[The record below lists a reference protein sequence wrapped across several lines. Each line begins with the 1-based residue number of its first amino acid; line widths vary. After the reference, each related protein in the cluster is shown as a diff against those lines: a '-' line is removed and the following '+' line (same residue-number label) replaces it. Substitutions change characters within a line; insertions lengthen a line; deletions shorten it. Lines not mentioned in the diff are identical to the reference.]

1 MEYVLKTNN
10 LSKRFGSMLSNDN
23 LSITVKK
30 GDIYGFIG
38 KNGAGKTTFM
48 KMVLG
53 ILIPTEGEIK
63 LFNGESLDKAR
74 NKIGSLIESPGIY
87 KNLSA
92 YENLRQFSML
102 TKPVSKKEIKEIIS
116 LVGLDKVGNKKVGN
130 FSLGM
135 KQRLGIG
142 IALLGNPEFL
152 ILDEP
157 INGLDPTG
165 IREVRDLLLK
175 LNKEKGITI
184 LISSHLLEELS
195 KLVTTYGIINNG
207 KLIEEI
213 SAEELDKKCINKLKI
228 CVDNSEKGYRL
239 LKDNISGISCEIVDD
254 HMIYVFSHMDKSS
267 LINRILVE
275 NHIDV
280 SVFEIE
286 SDGLENYFLERIG

>member
-195 KLVTTYGIINNG
+195 KLVTTYGIINSG

>member
-1 MEYVLKTNN
+1 MEYVLKTNK
-10 LSKRFGSMLSNDN
+10 LSKRFGSMISNDS
-23 LSITVKK
+23 LSITVRK

-53 ILIPTEGEIK
+53 ILLPTDGEIK
-63 LFNGESLDKAR
+63 LFNGQSLNKAR
-74 NKIGSLIESPGIY
+74 NRIGSLIESPGIY

-92 YENLRQFSML
+92 YENLRKFSML

-116 LVGLDKVGNKKVGN
+116 LVGLDKVGNRKAGN

-175 LNKEKGITI
+175 LNKDKGMTI

-207 KLIEEI
+207 KLIEEV
-213 SAEELDKKCINKLKI
+213 SAEELNKRCVSKLEI
-228 CVDNSEKGYRL
+228 HVDNSEKAYKL
-239 LKDNISGISCEIVDD
+239 LKESITDISCEIIDN
-254 HMIYVFSHMDKSS
+254 HIIYIFSYINKSS

-275 NHIDV
+275 NGIDV
-280 SVFEIE
+280 SVLEIQ

>member
-10 LSKRFGSMLSNDN
+10 LSKKFGSMVSNNN

-53 ILIPTEGEIK
+53 ILFPTEGEIK

-102 TKPVSKKEIKEIIS
+102 TKPVSKKEIKEILS
-116 LVGLDKVGNKKVGN
+116 LVGLDKVGNRKAGK

-184 LISSHLLEELS
+184 LISSHLLDELS

-207 KLIEEI
+207 KLIEEV
-213 SAEELDKKCINKLKI
+213 SAEELNKRFINKLKI
-228 CVDNSEKGYRL
+228 CVDNSEKGYEL
-239 LKDNISGISCEIVDD
+239 LKKNIPDVSCKIVDD
-254 HMIYVFSHMDKSS
+254 YMLYVFSHINKSS
-267 LINRILVE
+267 LINKILVE
-275 NHIDV
+275 NGVDV
-280 SVFEIE
+280 STLAIE

>member
-53 ILIPTEGEIK
+53 VLIPTEGEIK
-63 LFNGESLDKAR
+63 LFNGESLDKGR

-157 INGLDPTG
+157 INGLDPAG

-195 KLVTTYGIINNG
+195 KLVTTYGIINSG

-213 SAEELDKKCINKLKI
+213 SAEELDKRCINKLKI

-239 LKDNISGISCEIVDD
+239 LKENISGISCKIIDE

-275 NHIDV
+275 NHINV

-286 SDGLENYFLERIG
+286 SDSLENYFLERIG